1 VLACEASWRGSVPDM
16 STWDAV
22 GRAASAMRRL
32 NRALSGR
39 RLPDDALDEITET
52 IHDLADRFDVGTE
65 RSKLDDM
72 MTRPHLAAIYAG
84 QYTPLELAVGEE
96 IEFDP
101 FSLAGG
107 EFHPGS
113 IGLTYIKESDE
124 GVIGTGTIDPMFAGP
139 PERVH
144 GGIQALVIDEVMG
157 ALNRMRGRQAYTA
170 YLHVDYRGPAPLGV
184 PLTFRAWVHQTE
196 GRKIYVRG
204 SGDGPE
210 GRFLDAEGLFVQ
222 REDQPEGSLP
232 AP

>member
-1 VLACEASWRGSVPDM
+1 M

-124 GVIGTGTIDPMFAGP
+124 GVIGTRVRLPRDP
-139 PERVH
+139 
-144 GGIQALVIDEVMG
+144 
-157 ALNRMRGRQAYTA
+157 
-170 YLHVDYRGPAPLGV
+170 
-184 PLTFRAWVHQTE
+184 
-196 GRKIYVRG
+196 
-204 SGDGPE
+204 
-210 GRFLDAEGLFVQ
+210 
-222 REDQPEGSLP
+222 
-232 AP
+232 

>member
-1 VLACEASWRGSVPDM
+1 M

-22 GRAASAMRRL
+22 SRAASAMRRL

-39 RLPDDALDEITET
+39 QLPDEVLDEITGT
-52 IHDLADRFDVGTE
+52 IHDLGDRFSTGTD

-72 MTRPHLAAIYAG
+72 LTRPHLAAIYAG
-84 QYTPLELAVGEE
+84 QYTPLDLEVGEE

-101 FSLAGG
+101 FSIAGG
-107 EFHPGS
+107 EFHPAS
-113 IGLTYIKESDE
+113 IGLKFIKESDE
-124 GVIGTGTIDPMFAGP
+124 CVVSTGAIDPMFAGP

-144 GGIQALVIDEVMG
+144 GGVQALIIDEVMG

-184 PLTFRAWVHQTE
+184 DLTFRAWVDQTD
-196 GRKIYVRG
+196 GRKIYLKG
-204 SGDGPE
+204 SGEGPE
-210 GRFLDAEGLFVQ
+210 GRFMEAEGLFVQ

-232 AP
+232 SP